1 MCTIHNDPGTGSPRP
16 RTPASGV
23 PAVLTSVVAALLLL
37 SVAPH
42 GHAQT
47 DLEPVLGA
55 VDDQIFLKD
64 QAVDI
69 DRTTTAA
76 EPVVLP
82 QATGGDGTL
91 TYTLECAA
99 SETSCDATTKLPPG
113 LAFSAA
119 SRELSGTPTTSGTW
133 DMVYTVTDADTT
145 DPDSD
150 SVTFEIKVLDDPVLS
165 INAPEVTEGDS
176 GSVHLSFTVTL
187 SPVSGEA
194 VTVKF
199 ADAGTGT
206 ATSGTDYTAFTGG
219 TLSFVPGASQSGFT
233 VSVKGDIVHESDETV
248 VITLSDPSNAEFAG
262 GDTTITGTGTITN
275 DDDPVLSI
283 DDPEVT
289 EGDSGTTTLT
299 WTVTLSAASSETVTV
314 KYADAGTGTAT
325 SSGTGADYTAP
336 TAGTLTF
343 NPGQTSKTIGATVNG
358 DTTDEPDETVVIK
371 LSDLMNAE
379 FAGGGTELTG
389 TGTIENDDD
398 PVLSISPSTVVAEGD
413 SGTVLLTWL
422 VELSA
427 ASSETVTVKYAD
439 AGTGTATSG
448 DDYDAITAGTLSF
461 TPGDTLRFIQV
472 TVNGD
477 TDDEPDETI
486 DITLSEP
493 THAAFAGGA
502 TTGTGTIE
510 NDDDPVLTIDAP
522 SVVEGGG
529 GDTATL
535 TFTVTLSP
543 ASGDTITVNYADAG
557 TSGGGTATS
566 GTDYDAIT
574 AGTLTFAPNETEK
587 TIEVTVKGDTADE
600 SHETVVIELSGP
612 SNAQFAGGGTEL
624 TGTGTIE
631 NDDDPVLTIDAPS
644 VAEGGDDETA
654 TLTFTVTMT
663 PASADT
669 ITVAYKDAG
678 TDGGG
683 TATSGDDYD
692 AITAGTLTFGPS
704 VTSRTIEVTVN
715 GDTTDEANETVVIE
729 LSSPTNAQFADGAA
743 TASGT
748 GTIGNDDDP
757 VVTIDDPWVAEGDS
771 GTTTLTFNVRL
782 SGASHETATV
792 VVSDAG
798 TGTATSSGADA
809 DYAWTTTGI
818 LNFAS
823 GVTHRA
829 ILVTVNGDTT
839 DELDETVVFTIDQL
853 YHAVFPDGA
862 TELSGTGTIR
872 NDDKLF
878 EISVEGREEGDDG
891 TTTLTFTVNLSGPAG
906 AAGVKVSYRD
916 VTASAGVSA
925 PATSGE
931 NGDYTAISDGQLVF
945 ASGEQS
951 KTIEVTVNA
960 DRDDESDE
968 QIVLEFHSPENALFA
983 GDAISERVT
992 ATILN
997 DDGTSQLAR
1006 TVSINSP
1013 SVDEGDD
1020 GTTTLTFT
1028 VVRSGGTQSVVTVN
1042 YADTGVGNATP
1053 GEDYEAIS
1061 AGTLTFESGETSKI
1075 IEVTVNGDTTTELN
1089 ETVVITLSNPVN
1101 AALPEDPSGTGT
1113 IINDDGAVLTI
1124 EGSSVDEGDGADGE
1138 DPAQLE
1144 FTLRLS
1150 GPVSHEVTVDFA
1162 DTGRGTATAGDDYVA
1177 FAPDAVTFQSGQTG
1191 KVIGVL
1197 VLGDTRVEHHETVVI
1212 TFSNPVGAG
1221 FLDGATELTVTGTIH
1236 SDDGIPPPPGST
1248 PVADA
1253 GADFEV
1259 DPEAP
1264 VTLDGSG
1271 SSDPE
1276 GEALTFAWSPPA
1288 AGVEVTLAGADTAAP
1303 SFTAPWQ
1310 PGGLVFGLT
1319 VTDPDGLSASDE
1331 VTVAVRDLAPGFGSA
1346 AVSSPALVVNEAM
1359 EAVVLPEA
1367 NGGNG
1372 ALTYSLTSVPAGLA
1386 GLSFDPATRRLSGTP
1401 TEEKTYVFTY
1411 RAHDA
1416 DANQAASDAAV
1427 LTFGV
1432 TVEDPRTAL
1441 LRQTMKRTLAAVARR
1456 ALSSALENIGARFA
1470 SSIPDSGLTLAGTT
1484 LRLGAAKAPDMVGA
1498 SDLGGAAGRCSAWPH
1513 RHGFRAGTDG
1523 CPSVGTE
1530 NPDVKVDELLRTS
1543 AFSLTLGAAEG
1554 SGGSSVPLWAV
1565 WGRGDLGSFAGRPE
1579 PGMRYDGEL
1588 RTGWLGI
1595 DARAGP
1601 WVAGLAFS
1609 HGKGEAD
1616 YGFDQDGLSGQ
1627 GRLETT
1633 LNAFYPYGRWTI
1645 DEGLELRA
1653 VLGAGTGE
1661 ARHVLDEEEAE
1672 TSDLAMR
1679 MASVGVRREL
1689 PAVGEFDL
1697 AVRADASIAQLETDS
1712 GPQFIDNLS
1721 ADTWRG
1727 RVGLEASRRFVL
1739 SEDAALTP
1747 FVEAA
1752 GRGDGGD
1759 GLTGAGIELAG
1770 GVRYRAPGLEV
1781 EARGRW
1787 LAAHVEAGARE
1798 RGVSVTARVGP
1809 GAHGRGLS
1817 LLVAPRWGAE
1827 TGRADA
1833 LWSEEMP
1840 RLSGGT
1846 GNDAASLD
1854 ARMGYGLALAPQ
1866 GLLTPFAETALTGG
1880 ERRRLRLGTRFDATG
1895 ADLGVELAGER
1906 RESAVAAPEHALT
1919 LDVIVRF

>member
-1 MCTIHNDPGTGSPRP
+1 M
-16 RTPASGV
+16 
-23 PAVLTSVVAALLLL
+23 
-37 SVAPH
+37 
-42 GHAQT
+42 
-47 DLEPVLGA
+47 
-55 VDDQIFLKD
+55 
-64 QAVDI
+64 
-69 DRTTTAA
+69 
-76 EPVVLP
+76 
-82 QATGGDGTL
+82 
-91 TYTLECAA
+91 
-99 SETSCDATTKLPPG
+99 
-113 LAFSAA
+113 
-119 SRELSGTPTTSGTW
+119 
-133 DMVYTVTDADTT
+133 
-145 DPDSD
+145 
-150 SVTFEIKVLDDPVLS
+150 
-165 INAPEVTEGDS
+165 
-176 GSVHLSFTVTL
+176 
-187 SPVSGEA
+187 
-194 VTVKF
+194 
-199 ADAGTGT
+199 
-206 ATSGTDYTAFTGG
+206 
-219 TLSFVPGASQSGFT
+219 
-233 VSVKGDIVHESDETV
+233 
-248 VITLSDPSNAEFAG
+248 
-262 GDTTITGTGTITN
+262 
-275 DDDPVLSI
+275 
-283 DDPEVT
+283 
-289 EGDSGTTTLT
+289 
-299 WTVTLSAASSETVTV
+299 
-314 KYADAGTGTAT
+314 
-325 SSGTGADYTAP
+325 
-336 TAGTLTF
+336 
-343 NPGQTSKTIGATVNG
+343 
-358 DTTDEPDETVVIK
+358 
-371 LSDLMNAE
+371 
-379 FAGGGTELTG
+379 
-389 TGTIENDDD
+389 
-398 PVLSISPSTVVAEGD
+398 
-413 SGTVLLTWL
+413 
-422 VELSA
+422 
-427 ASSETVTVKYAD
+427 
-439 AGTGTATSG
+439 
-448 DDYDAITAGTLSF
+448 
-461 TPGDTLRFIQV
+461 
-472 TVNGD
+472 
-477 TDDEPDETI
+477 
-486 DITLSEP
+486 
-493 THAAFAGGA
+493 
-502 TTGTGTIE
+502 
-510 NDDDPVLTIDAP
+510 LTIDAP
-522 SVVEGGG
+522 SVVEGGD

-654 TLTFTVTMT
+654 TLTFTVTLT

-715 GDTTDEANETVVIE
+715 GDAVDEANETVVIE
-729 LSSPTNAQFADGAA
+729 LSSPVNAQFADGAA
-743 TASGT
+743 TVSGT
-748 GTIGNDDDP
+748 GTIENDDDP

-782 SGASHETATV
+782 SGPSHETATV

-798 TGTATSSGADA
+798 SGTATSSGADA
-809 DYAWTTTGI
+809 DYTWTTTGI

-823 GVTHRA
+823 GVTHQTIRVA
-829 ILVTVNGDTT
+829 VNGDTV
-839 DELDETVVFTIDQL
+839 DEPDETVVFTIDQL
-853 YHAVFPDGA
+853 FHAVFPDGA

-872 NDDKLF
+872 NDDKRF
-878 EISVEGREEGDDG
+878 ELGVEDREEGDDG
-891 TTTLTFTVNLSGPAG
+891 TTTLTFPVNLSGPAG
-906 AAGVKVSYRD
+906 AAGVKVSYED
-916 VTASAGVSA
+916 ITATAGVSA
-925 PATSGE
+925 PATSGT
-931 NGDYTAISDGQLVF
+931 DYTAISDGQLVF

-1053 GEDYEAIS
+1053 GEDYVAIS

-1113 IINDDGAVLTI
+1113 IENDDGAVLTI
-1124 EGSSVDEGDGADGE
+1124 EGSSVDEGDGEDGE
-1138 DPAQLE
+1138 TAALLE
-1144 FTLRLS
+1144 FTVRLS
-1150 GPVSHEVTVDFA
+1150 GPLSHEVTVDFA
-1162 DTGRGTATAGDDYVA
+1162 DAGTGTATAGEDYVA
-1177 FAPDAVTFQSGQTG
+1177 FDPGTLTFTSGQTETFVG
-1191 KVIGVL
+1191 LPVH
-1197 VLGDTRVEHHETVVI
+1197 GDTTVEHHETVVI
-1212 TFSNPVGAG
+1212 ALSNPTGAA
-1221 FLDGATELTVTGTIH
+1221 FLDGATELTGTGTIR
-1236 SDDGIPPPPGST
+1236 SDDGIPAPPVNTSGT

-1253 GADFEV
+1253 GADLKV

-1264 VTLDGSG
+1264 VALDGSG
-1271 SSDPE
+1271 SSDPDGE
-1276 GEALTFAWSPPA
+1276 GLTFAWSRASGA
-1288 AGVEVTLAGADTAAP
+1288 AVTLAGTDTAAP

-1310 PGGLVFGLT
+1310 PGDLVFQLT
-1319 VTDPDGLSASDE
+1319 VTDPDGLTASDE
-1331 VTVAVRDLAPGFGSA
+1331 VTVTVRDLAPGFGPA

-1372 ALTYSLTSVPAGLA
+1372 ALTYSLASVPAGLA

-1401 TEEKTYVFTY
+1401 TEEGTYVFTY

-1484 LRLGAAKAPDMVGA
+1484 LRLGAAREPAMVGA
-1498 SDLGGAAGRCSAWPH
+1498 SDLNGAAGRCSAWPH
-1513 RHGFRAGTDG
+1513 RHAFRAGTDG
-1523 CPSVGTE
+1523 CPSVGTQ
-1530 NPDVKVDELLRTS
+1530 DRHVKADELLRTS
-1543 AFSLTLGAAEG
+1543 SFSLTLGAAEG
-1554 SGGSSVPLWAV
+1554 SGPGGSPVPLWAV

-1616 YGFDQDGLSGQ
+1616 YSFDQDGLSGQ